1 MFPKIPNYLVTSV
14 SSLFLVSRLIGHGWS
29 RLLLTQDFSRLLITS
44 WDFSSLLRLITLSV
58 IVHHQ
63 QHHQVSRKLMLFLMA
78 VGSTTSTWIDRN
90 SWPHF
95 KLRNWSSLFEVKHN
109 AWRSHY
115 HTSDL
120 QTSLTTFEVGKDDG
134 PCSKVVNLWEKNFH
148 SLDLGMAMT
157 WQACGGEI
165 WKLSE
170 YSEAVTTRK
179 NAKLQLRLDF
189 ACKPFLDMRK

>member
-1 MFPKIPNYLVTSV
+1 MLQKNSSLKTLGHNLSNNVSKDPKLLGHICFQSLLSLAAHWARLVTT
-14 SSLFLVSRLIGHGWS
+14 SSYARFLKTSHHFL
-29 RLLLTQDFSRLLITS
+29 RLLITS

-109 AWRSHY
+109 AW
-115 HTSDL
+115 TE
-120 QTSLTTFEVGKDDG
+120 SLPYEWFT
-134 PCSKVVNLWEKNFH
+134 NLNDYFW
-148 SLDLGMAMT
+148 S
-157 WQACGGEI
+157 
-165 WKLSE
+165 
-170 YSEAVTTRK
+170 RK
-179 NAKLQLRLDF
+179 RWWPL
-189 ACKPFLDMRK
+189 